1 MKNLRSIDLNL
12 LVVFDALVEERGV
25 RRAGQRIGLS
35 QSATSHA
42 LDRLRKLLDDEIL
55 IRTASGMEPTP
66 RAISLAGPVRLALQ
80 DIQTALTPDR
90 FVPMEAEGDF
100 NIAVET
106 HETIVAL
113 PQLVDEVRIEAPSLV
128 LTVRSGSVKEILDDI
143 DNGRTDVGLGF
154 FQGLPDRFM
163 TCRLLADRYVCIM
176 RPGHPL
182 AKKPLTMENYLHAP
196 HLLVSMSGA
205 PEDLIDTALADM
217 DSRRRIAMRLPQGLA
232 AVIALERSD
241 MITTITRGAAR
252 VFAQSSSLVSVELPF
267 ESPQVEFRLIWNR
280 RMQNSPANR
289 WVRQKFVAIGAE
301 AEAINKIEQDVLP
314 NKKRP
319 AAPPAPTNKRRQK
332 P

>member
-25 RRAGQRIGLS
+25 RRAGERIGLS

-42 LDRLRKLLDDEIL
+42 LDRLRKLLGDEIL
-55 IRTASGMEPTP
+55 IRTTNGMEPTP

-100 NIAVET
+100 YIAVET

-113 PQLVDEVRIEAPSLV
+113 PQLVDEVRAEAPSLV

-143 DNGRTDVGLGF
+143 DNGRTDIGLGF
-154 FQGLPDRFM
+154 FRGLPDRFM

-176 RPGHPL
+176 RPDHLL
-182 AKKPLTMENYLHAP
+182 AAKPLTMEDYLKAP

-205 PEDLIDTALADM
+205 PEDLIDSALAEM
-217 DSRRRIAMRLPQGLA
+217 DVRRRIAMRLPQGLA

-252 VFAQSSSLVSVELPF
+252 VFAQSSSLVAVELPF
-267 ESPQVEFRLIWNR
+267 ESPTVEFRLIWNK

-289 WVRQKFVAIGAE
+289 WVRQKFVAIGAQ
-301 AEAINKIEQDVLP
+301 AEALSKIEQDLLIR
-314 NKKRP
+314 K
-319 AAPPAPTNKRRQK
+319 
-332 P
+332 